1 MNIREDF
8 LYYLW
13 KFGKLHLQNLQ
24 TSQGETVEII
34 QLGTRNQHAG
44 PDFFNAQLRIGNQL
58 WAGNVEM
65 HVNSSDWF
73 VHHHENDANYDNV
86 ILHVVWYHDMDIHR
100 KDNSV
105 IPTIVLKNY
114 CDAAMLKRY
123 QKLLHQSPKWIH
135 CEADFPVLDDF
146 LLENWLERV
155 YLERLEAK
163 AAAIEKLVKE
173 SNHDWEAVLFR
184 LMAKGFGLKL
194 NSQAFFEAACSVEF
208 SLLRKL
214 SNSQQTLEAFLF
226 GIVGLLSRESSQEQY
241 HATLQKEFA
250 YLCHKFQ
257 YTKTP
262 TIPLQFFRTRPA
274 NFPTIRMS
282 QLATLYHQQQHLFSK
297 VISTTSLEQ
306 LYRIL
311 QVNTSSFWETHYTFE
326 KQSPK
331 RIKKVSKN
339 FIDVLLINSII
350 PLQYCYQKYQGKL
363 AVDDILQLLRTIS
376 PEKNT
381 IIQKFTTKNISVENA
396 LQTQALL
403 ELKKN
408 YCNRDKCL
416 ECAIGNTLL
425 KQSYNSKEN

>member
-1 MNIREDF
+1 MPHCKR
-8 LYYLW
+8 
-13 KFGKLHLQNLQ
+13 NLPISV
-24 TSQGETVEII
+24 T
-34 QLGTRNQHAG
+34 N
-44 PDFFNAQLRIGNQL
+44 FN
-58 WAGNVEM
+58 
-65 HVNSSDWF
+65 
-73 VHHHENDANYDNV
+73 
-86 ILHVVWYHDMDIHR
+86 
-100 KDNSV
+100 
-105 IPTIVLKNY
+105 T
-114 CDAAMLKRY
+114 
-123 QKLLHQSPKWIH
+123 QK
-135 CEADFPVLDDF
+135 
-146 LLENWLERV
+146 
-155 YLERLEAK
+155 
-163 AAAIEKLVKE
+163 
-173 SNHDWEAVLFR
+173 
-184 LMAKGFGLKL
+184 
-194 NSQAFFEAACSVEF
+194 
-208 SLLRKL
+208 
-214 SNSQQTLEAFLF
+214 
-226 GIVGLLSRESSQEQY
+226 
-241 HATLQKEFA
+241 
-250 YLCHKFQ
+250 
-257 YTKTP
+257 P

-331 RIKKVSKN
+331 CIKKVSKN

-376 PEKNT
+376 PEKNA
-381 IIQKFTTKNISVENA
+381 IIQKFTTKSISVENA